1 MNSPAKV
8 VYLDTQ
14 INNTSRN
21 FLQKIRD
28 FENERDENYIINI
41 YNLKI
46 ILNKFIDNFFIT
58 KQLYQFE
65 IFELN
70 MATYYLTFI
79 NTEKYELTKNF
90 NEKILKCNDNSIVP
104 VYSKYVKFL
113 LDNIKLETN
122 EKSNDKKFVES
133 LFNCITYKTLY
144 DTDKNKIFVMIYCNF
159 NYFTFFYD
167 KINNQ

>member
-28 FENERDENYIINI
+28 YEKERDDNYIVNN

-46 ILNKFIDNFFIT
+46 ILNKFIDNFFT
-58 KQLYQFE
+58 NKDFYQFDICE
-65 IFELN
+65 MN
-70 MATYYLTFI
+70 MLTYYLTFI
-79 NTEKYELTKNF
+79 NSEKYELTKNF
-90 NEKILKCNDNSIVP
+90 NEKINKCNDNIIVP
-104 VYSKYVKFL
+104 VYSSYIKFL
-113 LDNIKLETN
+113 VDNIKSESLQ
-122 EKSNDKKFVES
+122 KSNDKKFIDS
-133 LFNCITYKTLY
+133 LFSCITYKILY
-144 DTDKNKIFVMIYCNF
+144 DSDKNKVFVMFYCNF

-167 KINNQ
+167 KK